1 MRSALWASLVVPL
14 ALLASGCR
22 LARMEGLGSRS
33 VATSRQFSQEG
44 VTAMERDQWDRA
56 ELLLSQ
62 AVRACPSDPDARRNY
77 ADALWHRGARQ
88 EAVAQLAEAI
98 RRAPENAAS
107 HARLAEMRL
116 AMGNV
121 EAALASAERSA
132 DLDPKLGSA
141 WAVRARIM
149 RAKRQPQEALAN
161 YHRALGCCPADS
173 EIPLEIAEVYLQ
185 TAQPERSLAALQ
197 RLAEHY
203 APGDEPQ
210 GVLYLEGLSCLA
222 LHRYGDALTSLQAAA
237 KREPATPEIL
247 VRMAEAQMALGDPAA
262 AGATVRE
269 ALALDPKH
277 EPSRELL
284 DRVEVTGRPGAVL
297 QR

>member
-14 ALLASGCR
+14 VLLPSGCR
-22 LARMEGLGSRS
+22 LARMEGLGWRS
-33 VATSRQFSQEG
+33 LATSRQFSQEG

-62 AVRACPSDPDARRNY
+62 AVRTCPSNPDARRNY
-77 ADALWHRGARQ
+77 ADILWHRGARQ

-98 RRAPENAAS
+98 RRDPENAAL
-107 HARLAEMRL
+107 HARLAELRL
-116 AMGNV
+116 AIGDV

-132 DLDPKLGSA
+132 DLDPKLGAA

-149 RAKRQPQEALAN
+149 RAKGQPQEALAN
-161 YHRALGCCPADS
+161 YHRALGGSPSDR
-173 EIPLEIAEVYLQ
+173 ELPLEIAEVYQQ
-185 TAQPERSLAALQ
+185 TGQPERALATLQ
-197 RLAEHY
+197 RLGEHY

-210 GVLYLEGLSCLA
+210 GVLYLQGLSYLA
-222 LHRYGDALTSLQAAA
+222 LHRYEDALESLGAAA

-247 VRMAEAQMALGDPAA
+247 VRLAEAQIALGDRAA
-262 AGATVRE
+262 AAATARE

-277 EPSRELL
+277 QPSRELL
-284 DRVEVTGRPGAVL
+284 DRVELAERPGAVL